1 MELSPPEQQLLDFS
15 HERFGGPLSRF
26 LLSGLG
32 EEGEARSRVF
42 VITFT
47 GKAGSLIRRQVHVE
61 ADDLIPDIPTCLPR
75 AREPL
80 VLLAL
85 LRLLT
90 SIAEIIPATLFYD
103 PTEVLGL
110 LGWENSAENRLA
122 IEEVVE
128 RYSLLSYRWEM
139 SAEELSAE
147 RLSFHRSKER
157 FVSGYSHGEADEPDE
172 GHRGCGVNR
181 VDFSLSFVEELLGR
195 SLFGVD
201 WDRVINVEIAAT
213 N

>member
-15 HERFGGPLSRF
+15 RERFGGPLSRF
-26 LLSGLG
+26 LLSGLS
-32 EEGEARSRVF
+32 EEREARSRVF
-42 VITFT
+42 VITFIGNT
-47 GKAGSLIRRQVHVE
+47 GSLVCRRVQVE
-61 ADDLIPDIPTCLPR
+61 ADDLAPDIPTYLPH

-80 VLLAL
+80 VMLAL

-90 SIAEIIPATLFYD
+90 SIAEIIPVTLFYE

-122 IEEVVE
+122 VEEVVE

-147 RLSFHRSKER
+147 RLSFHRSRER
-157 FVSGYSHGEADEPDE
+157 FVSGYSHGEADELEE
-172 GHRGCGVNR
+172 GHGRRRVNR

-195 SLFGVD
+195 LLFGVE
-201 WDRVINVEIAAT
+201 WDRVSNVEIAAA

>member
-1 MELSPPEQQLLDFS
+1 MELSPPEQQLLVFS
-15 HERFGGPLSRF
+15 HERFGEPLSRF
-26 LLSGLG
+26 LLSGFP
-32 EEGEARSRVF
+32 EEGEARSQVL
-42 VITFT
+42 VITFI
-47 GKAGSLIRRQVHVE
+47 GKAGSVIRRRVYVE
-61 ADDLIPDIPTCLPR
+61 ADDLTPDIPTHLPH

-90 SIAEIIPATLFYD
+90 SIAEISPATLFYD

-110 LGWENSAENRLA
+110 LGWEDSAENQLA
-122 IEEVVE
+122 VEEAVE

-139 SAEELSAE
+139 NAEELSAE
-147 RLSFHRSKER
+147 RLSFHRSRER
-157 FVSGYSHGEADEPDE
+157 FVSGYSHGEPEE
-172 GHRGCGVNR
+172 GYAGRGVNR

-201 WDRVINVEIAAT
+201 WDRVSNVDIESE